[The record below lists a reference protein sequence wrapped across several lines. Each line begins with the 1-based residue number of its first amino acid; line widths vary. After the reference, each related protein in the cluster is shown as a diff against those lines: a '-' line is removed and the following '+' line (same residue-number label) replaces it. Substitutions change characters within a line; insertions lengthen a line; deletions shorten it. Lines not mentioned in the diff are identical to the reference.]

1 MLTTISIYSFLLCKK
16 DNPFFSLFIFFI
28 LKIIAPSK
36 KSVIIKLIVDEKGQG
51 AAEYILLFGGV
62 IVIALI
68 ALQIYSS
75 YFSNENIFSAKEDA
89 QQIRANL
96 TNKT

>member
-1 MLTTISIYSFLLCKK
+1 MGG
-16 DNPFFSLFIFFI
+16 
-28 LKIIAPSK
+28 
-36 KSVIIKLIVDEKGQG
+36 VIIKLIVDEKGQG
-51 AAEYILLFGGV
+51 AAEYILLSGGAPAPALIVGGV